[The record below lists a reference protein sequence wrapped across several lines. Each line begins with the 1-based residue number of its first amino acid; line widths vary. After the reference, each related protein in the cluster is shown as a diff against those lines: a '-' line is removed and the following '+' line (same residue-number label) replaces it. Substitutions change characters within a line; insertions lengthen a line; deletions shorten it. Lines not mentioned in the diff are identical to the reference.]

1 MKWVEAGA
9 ALFQLYRTERFFAI
23 DAGMITLKIEE
34 WMWI

>member
-9 ALFQLYRTERFFAI
+9 ALLQLYRSWQFFAI

-34 WMWI
+34 WTWI

>member
-9 ALFQLYRTERFFAI
+9 ALFQVYRIGQLFAI

-34 WMWI
+34 WTWI